1 MYYNIEV
8 INNINIDFIV
18 IVVNRTHYMT
28 HKNEGML
35 VLNSD
40 PASCFVLAVLSKGK
54 TDFEICSKSNVL
66 SKQTQENYRVTQ

>member
-40 PASCFVLAVLSKGK
+40 PASYFVLAVLSKGK
-54 TDFEICSKSNVL
+54 TDFEIRSKLNL
-66 SKQTQENYRVTQ
+66 LNKQIQGNYCETQ